1 MHAVKQLIH
10 QTNNAI
16 EESKFSS
23 TRPVDRPVYTCN
35 FICQNDDKIN
45 PNSLLQCWYREAASH
60 VRLLHLTFNN
70 NNNHIFI

>member
-16 EESKFSS
+16 EESKFSC
-23 TRPVDRPVYTCN
+23 TRPVDRPVYTCK

-45 PNSLLQCWYREAASH
+45 PNNLLQCWYREAASH